1 LRPNKRKQLLSPK
14 DTEKYFENEGELDG
28 IPPPSSPPFVLPPHE
43 QVEEVKEEEE
53 VEEEEEEEEDAEA
66 KSGGGGD
73 GGGSSSGRNEAGA
86 ERRGKQPARRHPAPH
101 PAPSPAPLPP
111 TPPITQLE
119 RRCAGGRW
127 DVALHAQC
135 LRVRPTQPRCLAAA
149 ARALPGSHAAGGP
162 FGKSPPQTLQTA
174 QLLFESSDDF
184 ERLVLALR
192 QAEEDDAKG
201 NAVRAALRGR
211 EERERELLERLTL
224 RRRME
229 GLGIGVGGVSE
240 ADLELLT
247 AEPVVLECARL
258 VGERRRFFCLSFSFF
273 LSRTK
278 KLERKC
284 FFFFSHFFLFSLI
297 CLALTLFLST

>member
-1 LRPNKRKQLLSPK
+1 M
-14 DTEKYFENEGELDG
+14 
-28 IPPPSSPPFVLPPHE
+28 LPPHE
-43 QVEEVKEEEE
+43 QVEEVKAEEE